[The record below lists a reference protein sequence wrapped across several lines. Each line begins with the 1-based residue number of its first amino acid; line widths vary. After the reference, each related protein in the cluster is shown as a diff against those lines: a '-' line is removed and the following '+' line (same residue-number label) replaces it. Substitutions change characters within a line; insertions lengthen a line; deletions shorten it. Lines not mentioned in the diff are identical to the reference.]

1 VKELFALGR
10 NDPCPCGSGRKHK
23 RCCQEAVQRFRAALR
38 EGLGPVAAAMPHLLD
53 VLALICGVRAEAGA
67 APPPGVEE
75 VTAALRHCHAEMLD
89 PDREPDYGRI
99 VHRLTAVLRQ
109 RRELRLLRFS
119 IARLSPLMK
128 EGGPTGP
135 DLVRELATGDF
146 ATRAVLA
153 FARAFRAAAGDAET
167 LRAAAIALYCLL
179 EARDAELV
187 GAAVL
192 RATMEDWGEAEAL
205 VLGAPRE
212 VGPGQGEEE
221 LLEEIREKY
230 PFLVAEAVNS
240 HRSQAREALRAL
252 ADGRLS
258 VNMPLYAVLE
268 GIYTARSEVVR
279 ALSAGA
285 RNPRLLKDELRETLV
300 RLCHPGG
307 VLGRAAAS
315 DFPLFAAA
323 ARRELTAA
331 AEAADDKLRPAI
343 EALRDGL
350 ELADVPGFREL
361 YHAFY
366 LGIILRMLDS
376 NYIDVPRRGGPP
388 VAVHLFVL
396 DGREL
401 AEYAAY
407 LDEQGEGEAAARVR
421 ELAALFDRTALT
433 ADLRNDLPRGEKQE
447 APQTQ
452 DRG

>member
-1 VKELFALGR
+1 MKELFALGR

-23 RCCQEAVQRFRAALR
+23 RCCHEAVQRFRAALR

-53 VLALICGVRAEAGA
+53 VLALVCGVRAEAGA

-75 VTAALRHCHAEMLD
+75 VAAALRHCHAEMLD

-99 VHRLTAVLRQ
+99 VHRLVAVLRQ
-109 RRELRLLRFS
+109 HPELRLLRFS

-135 DLVRELATGDF
+135 DLLRELATGDF

-153 FARAFRAAAGDAET
+153 FARAFRAAAGDAQT
-167 LRAAAIALYCLL
+167 LQIAAMALYCLL

-187 GAAVL
+187 GTAVL
-192 RATMEDWGEAEAL
+192 RATMEDWEEAQAL
-205 VLGAPRE
+205 VLEA
-212 VGPGQGEEE
+212 GPDLEKEE
-221 LLEEIREKY
+221 LMEEIWEKY

-285 RNPRLLKDELRETLV
+285 RNPRLLKDELRKTLV

-307 VLGRAAAS
+307 ALGQAAAS

-343 EALRDGL
+343 EALREGL

-421 ELAALFDRTALT
+421 QLAALFDRTALT

-452 DRG
+452 DPF